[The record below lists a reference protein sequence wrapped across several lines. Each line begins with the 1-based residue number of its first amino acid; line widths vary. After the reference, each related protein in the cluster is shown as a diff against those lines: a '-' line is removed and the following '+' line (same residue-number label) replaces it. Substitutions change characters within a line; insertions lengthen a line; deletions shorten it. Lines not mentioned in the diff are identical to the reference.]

1 MRPELLLPLYNKLL
15 DRHTGKGELDYE
27 RAIRTPELLALQD
40 GPVAQ
45 VSHDGTTFVLTHQCQ
60 ELKLKLVAHELSKAL
75 DLLDQRL
82 IPPTL
87 AAFDRVRIVFQ
98 CLSCEL
104 EILETLS
111 PRSYQTIRQT
121 LGRGSGQESPGYNQ
135 VLAAAPFLWDRLL
148 RILAERK
155 ASLEQVYDFPE
166 MHAELFVL
174 CESFTTLDSSFQ
186 KWLYHHFMLVKRII
200 GVSRDV
206 VSIADNAT
214 TQLAGS
220 MLKPLFDPLWKLRC
234 AMTREWNEVHVQPKG
249 HGNT

>member
-1 MRPELLLPLYNKLL
+1 MRPELALPLYNKMLG
-15 DRHTGKGELDYE
+15 RETGKGELDYE
-27 RAIRTPELLALQD
+27 RAIRTNELLSLQD
-40 GPVAQ
+40 GPAAK

-60 ELKLKLVAHELSKAL
+60 ELKLKLVAHELSRTL

-82 IPPTL
+82 L
-87 AAFDRVRIVFQ
+87 APALASLDRVRIVFQ
-98 CLSCEL
+98 CLSAEI

-111 PRSYQTIRQT
+111 PRSYQTVRQT

-135 VLAAAPFLWDRLL
+135 IVAAAQPLWQRLEE
-148 RILAERK
+148 ILAERK
-155 ASLEQVYDFPE
+155 TTLEQVYDFPE
-166 MHAELFVL
+166 RNAELFVL
-174 CESFTTLDSSFQ
+174 CESYTTLDSGFQ

-206 VSIADNAT
+206 VSIAANAT

-234 AMTREWNEVHVQPKG
+234 AMTREWNQVHVEPKG
-249 HGNT
+249 HGAD